1 MRAYHE
7 AEVAAHVRHPN
18 VAAVVAMG
26 TVDGEPFLATEY
38 VFGIP
43 ASQVV
48 ERVQQSLVDPLPLPV
63 ALTLAVVVT
72 LFEIDLKLSGGIFAL
87 TRASSYAGTS
97 LLNSLIYGHMLVAI
111 GSALVW
117 VTLVLVS
124 LRKFS
129 NPPVPNAFGPTH
141 RVWGRV
147 GMLLMM
153 ASGLSAVPLYYLGFA
168 A

>member
-1 MRAYHE
+1 MPAGFLGTRGD
-7 AEVAAHVRHPN
+7 VLMDI
-18 VAAVVAMG
+18 VVLS
-26 TVDGEPFLATEY
+26 FL
-38 VFGIP
+38 VI
-43 ASQVV
+43 
-48 ERVQQSLVDPLPLPV
+48 LPV
-63 ALTLAVVVT
+63 LVISWRAARAAEYRRHRAIQISLALTLAVVVT
-72 LFEIDLKLSGGIFAL
+72 LFEIDLKLSGGIFTL
-87 TRASSYAGTS
+87 TRASSYAGTT

-117 VTLVLVS
+117 VPLVLVS

>member
-1 MRAYHE
+1 MPAGFL
-7 AEVAAHVRHPN
+7 
-18 VAAVVAMG
+18 G
-26 TVDGEPFLATEY
+26 TRGDVLMDIGVLSFL
-38 VFGIP
+38 VI
-43 ASQVV
+43 
-48 ERVQQSLVDPLPLPV
+48 LPV
-63 ALTLAVVVT
+63 LVISWRAARAAEYRRHRAIQISLALTLAVVVT

>member
-1 MRAYHE
+1 MPAGFLGTRGD
-7 AEVAAHVRHPN
+7 VLMDI
-18 VAAVVAMG
+18 VVLS
-26 TVDGEPFLATEY
+26 FL
-38 VFGIP
+38 VI
-43 ASQVV
+43 
-48 ERVQQSLVDPLPLPV
+48 LPV
-63 ALTLAVVVT
+63 LVISWRAARAAEYRRHRAIQISLALALAVVVT

>member
-1 MRAYHE
+1 MMPAGFLGTRGD
-7 AEVAAHVRHPN
+7 VLMDI
-18 VAAVVAMG
+18 VVLS
-26 TVDGEPFLATEY
+26 FL
-38 VFGIP
+38 VI
-43 ASQVV
+43 
-48 ERVQQSLVDPLPLPV
+48 LPV
-63 ALTLAVVVT
+63 LVISWRAARAAEYRRHRAIQISLALTLAVVVT

>member
-1 MRAYHE
+1 MPAGFLGTRGD
-7 AEVAAHVRHPN
+7 VLMDI
-18 VAAVVAMG
+18 VVLS
-26 TVDGEPFLATEY
+26 FL
-38 VFGIP
+38 VI
-43 ASQVV
+43 
-48 ERVQQSLVDPLPLPV
+48 LPV
-63 ALTLAVVVT
+63 LVISWRAARAAEYRRHRAIQISLALALAVVVT

-129 NPPVPNAFGPTH
+129 TPPVPNAFGPTH

>member
-1 MRAYHE
+1 MPAGFLGTRGD
-7 AEVAAHVRHPN
+7 VLMDI
-18 VAAVVAMG
+18 VVLS
-26 TVDGEPFLATEY
+26 FL
-38 VFGIP
+38 VI
-43 ASQVV
+43 
-48 ERVQQSLVDPLPLPV
+48 LPV
-63 ALTLAVVVT
+63 LVISWRAARAAEYRRHRAIQISLALALAVVVT
-72 LFEIDLKLSGGIFAL
+72 LFEIDLKLSGGIFTL
-87 TRASSYAGTS
+87 TRASSYAGTT

>member
-1 MRAYHE
+1 MPAGFLGTRGD
-7 AEVAAHVRHPN
+7 VLMDI
-18 VAAVVAMG
+18 VVLS
-26 TVDGEPFLATEY
+26 FL
-38 VFGIP
+38 VI
-43 ASQVV
+43 
-48 ERVQQSLVDPLPLPV
+48 LPV
-63 ALTLAVVVT
+63 LVISWRAARAAEYRRHRAIQISLALTLAVVVT

-117 VTLVLVS
+117 VPLVLVS

>member
-1 MRAYHE
+1 MMPAGFLGTRGD
-7 AEVAAHVRHPN
+7 VLMDI
-18 VAAVVAMG
+18 VVLS
-26 TVDGEPFLATEY
+26 FL
-38 VFGIP
+38 VI
-43 ASQVV
+43 
-48 ERVQQSLVDPLPLPV
+48 LPV
-63 ALTLAVVVT
+63 LVISWRAARAAEYRRHRAIQISLALALAVVVT
-72 LFEIDLKLSGGIFAL
+72 LFEIDLKLSGGIFTL
-87 TRASSYAGTS
+87 TRASSYAGTT

-117 VTLVLVS
+117 VPLVLVS

>member
-1 MRAYHE
+1 MPAGFLGTRGD
-7 AEVAAHVRHPN
+7 VLMDI
-18 VAAVVAMG
+18 VVLS
-26 TVDGEPFLATEY
+26 FL
-38 VFGIP
+38 VI
-43 ASQVV
+43 
-48 ERVQQSLVDPLPLPV
+48 LPV
-63 ALTLAVVVT
+63 LVISWRAARAAEYRRHRAIQISLALALAVVVT
-72 LFEIDLKLSGGIFAL
+72 LFEIDLKLSGGIFTL
-87 TRASSYAGTS
+87 TRASSYAGTT

-117 VTLVLVS
+117 VPLVLVS

>member
-1 MRAYHE
+1 MPAGFLGTRGD
-7 AEVAAHVRHPN
+7 VLMDI
-18 VAAVVAMG
+18 VVLS
-26 TVDGEPFLATEY
+26 FL
-38 VFGIP
+38 VI
-43 ASQVV
+43 
-48 ERVQQSLVDPLPLPV
+48 LPV
-63 ALTLAVVVT
+63 LVISWRAARAAEYRRHRAIQISLALTLAVVVT
-72 LFEIDLKLSGGIFAL
+72 LFEIDLMLSGGIFAL

>member
-1 MRAYHE
+1 MPAGFLGTRGD
-7 AEVAAHVRHPN
+7 VLMDI
-18 VAAVVAMG
+18 VVLS
-26 TVDGEPFLATEY
+26 FL
-38 VFGIP
+38 VI
-43 ASQVV
+43 
-48 ERVQQSLVDPLPLPV
+48 LPV
-63 ALTLAVVVT
+63 LVISWRAARAAEYRRHRAIQISLALTLAVVVT
-72 LFEIDLKLSGGIFAL
+72 LFEIDLKLSGGIFTL
-87 TRASSYAGTS
+87 TRASSYAGTT

>member
-1 MRAYHE
+1 MDI
-7 AEVAAHVRHPN
+7 
-18 VAAVVAMG
+18 VVLS
-26 TVDGEPFLATEY
+26 FL
-38 VFGIP
+38 VI
-43 ASQVV
+43 
-48 ERVQQSLVDPLPLPV
+48 LPV
-63 ALTLAVVVT
+63 LVISWRAARAAEYRRHRAIQISLALTLAVVVT

>member
-1 MRAYHE
+1 MPAGFLGTRGD
-7 AEVAAHVRHPN
+7 VLMDI
-18 VAAVVAMG
+18 VVLS
-26 TVDGEPFLATEY
+26 FL
-38 VFGIP
+38 VI
-43 ASQVV
+43 
-48 ERVQQSLVDPLPLPV
+48 LPV
-63 ALTLAVVVT
+63 LVISWRAARAAEYRRHRAIQISLALALAVVVT
-72 LFEIDLKLSGGIFAL
+72 LFEIDLKLSGGIFTL
-87 TRASSYAGTS
+87 TRASSYAGTT

-117 VTLVLVS
+117 VPLVLVS

-153 ASGLSAVPLYYLGFA
+153 A
-168 A
+168 

>member
-1 MRAYHE
+1 MPAGFLGTRGD
-7 AEVAAHVRHPN
+7 VLMDI
-18 VAAVVAMG
+18 VVLS
-26 TVDGEPFLATEY
+26 FL
-38 VFGIP
+38 VI
-43 ASQVV
+43 
-48 ERVQQSLVDPLPLPV
+48 LPV
-63 ALTLAVVVT
+63 LVISWRAARAAEYRRHRAIQISLALALAVVVT
-72 LFEIDLKLSGGIFAL
+72 LFEIDLKLSGGIFTL

-117 VTLVLVS
+117 VPLVLVS

>member
-1 MRAYHE
+1 MPAGFLGTRGD
-7 AEVAAHVRHPN
+7 VLMDI
-18 VAAVVAMG
+18 VVLS
-26 TVDGEPFLATEY
+26 FL
-38 VFGIP
+38 VI
-43 ASQVV
+43 
-48 ERVQQSLVDPLPLPV
+48 LPV
-63 ALTLAVVVT
+63 LVISWRAARAAEYRRHRAIQISLALALAVVVT

-117 VTLVLVS
+117 VPLVLVS

>member
-1 MRAYHE
+1 MPAGFLGTRGD
-7 AEVAAHVRHPN
+7 VLMDI
-18 VAAVVAMG
+18 VVLS
-26 TVDGEPFLATEY
+26 FL
-38 VFGIP
+38 VI
-43 ASQVV
+43 
-48 ERVQQSLVDPLPLPV
+48 LPV
-63 ALTLAVVVT
+63 LVISWRAARAAEYRRHRAIQISLALTLAVVVT